1 MGLNVVQMH
10 AKRITDG
17 ISSPLY
23 EKDLVAY
30 VTPPNPGK
38 LPGPAAYVWVTQGA
52 NKRQTA
58 HRGTGFRDTAWTVSV
73 WLMCPGSS
81 TSPDADSAFASL
93 IDAVINA
100 WVTTPMPISVTDEL
114 TGQTSQLVAIG
125 EQFIVQQSPVH
136 TLSDQRLFLYEALLE
151 FTIQEISV
159 P

>member
-1 MGLNVVQMH
+1 MGLNAVQTL
-10 AKRITDG
+10 AKNITDG

-23 EKDLVAY
+23 QRNLVAY

-38 LPGPAAYVWVTQGA
+38 LPGPAAYIWVTQGL

-58 HRGTGFRDTAWTVSV
+58 HRSTGFRDTTWTVSV
-73 WLMCPGSS
+73 WLMSPGSS
-81 TSPDADSAFASL
+81 TDPNADSAFACL

-100 WVTTPMPISVTDEL
+100 WVTTPMPIPVTDAY
-114 TGQTSQLVAIG
+114 TGNTSQMVAIG
-125 EQFIVQQSPVH
+125 EDFTVQQSPVH

-151 FTIQEISV
+151 FTIREAST